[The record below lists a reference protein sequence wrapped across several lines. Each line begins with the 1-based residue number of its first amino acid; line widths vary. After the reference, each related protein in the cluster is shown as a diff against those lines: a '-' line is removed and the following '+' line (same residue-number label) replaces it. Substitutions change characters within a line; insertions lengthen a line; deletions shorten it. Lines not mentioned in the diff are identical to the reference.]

1 MDSFSGPGAVIQACK
16 QGSSARSLKYL
27 AARDT
32 ESFWKEA
39 ASLAATCGHV
49 HVLRWLSEF
58 HSDRCEWGPAVM
70 NGAAL
75 CGHLDVVQ
83 WLHENRSEGCT
94 VHAMDSAVRNRD
106 WAMVQWLHTNRS
118 EGCSRGAMDWA
129 AAAGNLSLVR
139 WLHTHRSEGC
149 TTRAMDWAAAAGHL
163 ETVQWLHNNRI
174 EGDAGRALRTAASSG
189 HLDVVQWLH
198 ATRGMEQSGDM
209 DSLAALEIAEM
220 HNHRVV
226 ADWLQAH
233 LKSSECEL
241 GHQATFQAN
250 PPEQARCHLMWEY
263 PVLYVVRWIRRVCA
277 TSCGDHSAHH
287 M

>member
-1 MDSFSGPGAVIQACK
+1 
-16 QGSSARSLKYL
+16 
-27 AARDT
+27 
-32 ESFWKEA
+32 
-39 ASLAATCGHV
+39 
-49 HVLRWLSEF
+49 
-58 HSDRCEWGPAVM
+58 M

-174 EGDAGRALRTAASSG
+174 EGGAGRALRTAASSG

-263 PVLYVVRWIRRVCA
+263 PVLYVRTGTPTTA
-277 TSCGDHSAHH
+277 TSSTAAARGTRVMDDQLRAWALYDISGARAPDTLDTMKDHFRRFGRLRQ
-287 M
+287 